1 MKKEK
6 NKKDSVLD
14 SYFKKIKNIISLDA
28 EEEREL
34 IKRAKKGDEEAK
46 SKLILNHQGIVVHE
60 ASKYYLNND
69 ENFLDLINEGNKGL
83 LIALKKFDL
92 SRNSRFS
99 TYARWWVRNTIINYL
114 SKNQGLMSFPNIF
127 FNDYLKF
134 KKAYNELKKNI
145 TDKGK
150 NDDENT
156 RTKEPTIEELAKKLG
171 VSEKKINIMLSI
183 PEDIISLDKPS
194 YEDSNQQFYSS
205 IADLNVEDPEEA
217 LIIKSL
223 ENLIHRELEDLN
235 EREVKVLKMKY
246 GLDGY
251 DPMSLRAIAS
261 KIGLSVEG
269 VRRIEKRALEKL
281 KNRLK
286 KLGVYGVLN

>member
-1 MKKEK
+1 MKREK

-14 SYFKKIKNIISLDA
+14 SYFKKIRNIKPLTL

-34 IKRAKKGDEEAK
+34 IKRAKNNDEEAK
-46 SKLILNHQGIVVHE
+46 SKLILTHQGIVVHE

-83 LIALKKFDL
+83 LIALKRFDL

-134 KKAYNELKKNI
+134 KRAYNELKKENI
-145 TDKGK
+145 S
-150 NDDENT
+150 DENGNQ
-156 RTKEPTIEELAKKLG
+156 RIKEPTIEELAERLN

-183 PEDIISLDKPS
+183 PEDMISLDKPN
-194 YEDSNQQFYSS
+194 YEDSNQRFYSN
-205 IADLNVEDPEEA
+205 IADLNVDDPEDI
-217 LIIKSL
+217 LVIKSL
-223 ENLIHRELEDLN
+223 ENLIHKELEDLS
-235 EREVKVLKMKY
+235 EREVMVLRMKF

-251 DPMSLRAIAS
+251 DPMSLRNIAS
-261 KIGLSVEG
+261 KMGLSVEG
-269 VRRIEKRALEKL
+269 VRRIEKRALGKL
-281 KNRLK
+281 KMRLK